1 MSRVN
6 SNVNCFC
13 ENDNHI
19 DYIWPFVVT
28 VLMLLTM
35 GEAVYAWRP
44 GVCEDGFYFPH
55 HFIVN
60 PKYSET

>member
-6 SNVNCFC
+6 SNVNCVFVKM
-13 ENDNHI
+13 I
-19 DYIWPFVVT
+19 IYIGPFVVT
-28 VLMLLTM
+28 VLMLLIM
-35 GEAVYAWRP
+35 GEAVYVWRQ
-44 GVCEDGFYFPH
+44 GVCEDGFYFLH